1 MACNFLR
8 WCLDLWNI
16 FRDIRMFTLIVTC
29 KLHTNH
35 VVSPLLLIGSY
46 LCFCSP
52 GYTGDHCNLD
62 IDECLSQ
69 PCHNNATCKNRIN
82 SYHCICTP
90 GFTGKSPL
98 LQFYFFFF
106 LISLSMLIFLYS
118 CPPCFFPQFPFP
130 PLYHILLFFFIKG
143 RVENEKPSDISDIS
157 QLFCLF
163 TESEL

>member
-1 MACNFLR
+1 
-8 WCLDLWNI
+8 
-16 FRDIRMFTLIVTC
+16 MFTLIVTC

-98 LQFYFFFF
+98 LQFYFFLLNLFVHAHFYLF
-106 LISLSMLIFLYS
+106 LSFMLFSPTSLL
-118 CPPCFFPQFPFP
+118 PFP
-130 PLYHILLFFFIKG
+130 PLYHILLFFFLL
-143 RVENEKPSDISDIS
+143 RVELRMKSLQI
-157 QLFCLF
+157 CLTYHSCF
-163 TESEL
+163 VFSLSPNSK